1 MEQYMQPII
10 MLIIAS
16 AVAVIGFFLKR
27 TIDNQDKCATKEELS
42 AVDERV
48 GKNEKAIEKIR
59 EDYITKEDFF
69 REQAKT
75 DKKLDRIM
83 DILLE
88 MKGGK

>member
-1 MEQYMQPII
+1 MEQLMQSIV
-10 MLIIAS
+10 MLIITG
-16 AVAVIGFFLKR
+16 AVGVIGFFLKR
-27 TIDNQDKCATKEELS
+27 TINHQDKFATKEEVSNLE
-42 AVDERV
+42 DRV
-48 GKNEKAIEKIR
+48 SKNEKSIEKVR

>member
-27 TIDNQDKCATKEELS
+27 TINNQDKCATKEELS